1 MLKELAELASDS
13 LSCGWHTSCLDA
25 VSIHASRE
33 AGVFDIHHQKGNPMK
48 KIILASAITAAF
60 AGSFAHAEEAA
71 PEQTV
76 AFNVGVA
83 SEYRYRAISQTA
95 KNPALS
101 GGVDY
106 THNPTGLYAGAW
118 ASTISWVKDDGGG
131 NVPVEIDLYAGK
143 RGEIGGG
150 LTYDVGGFY
159 YYYPN
164 NSYASISAST
174 ANANTFE
181 VYGQVGF
188 GPAYLKYSHALT
200 NTFGS
205 ADSKNSYY
213 IDAGVNQE
221 ITDGYVANLH
231 VGYQHLKNVTDG
243 SYTDWKIGVTKDFG
257 VVVASLAYIDTN
269 ASENFYFKK
278 GKGTAVLSLVK
289 NF

>member
-48 KIILASAITAAF
+48 KMILASAITAAF
-60 AGSFAHAEEAA
+60 AGSFAHAEDAA

-118 ASTISWVKDDGGG
+118 ASTISWIKDAGGG
-131 NVPVEIDLYAGK
+131 DAPVELDFYGGK

-150 LTYDVGGFY
+150 VTYDVGGLY

-164 NSYASISAST
+164 NNYAAVS

-181 VYGQVGF
+181 LYGQLGY
-188 GPAYLKYSHALT
+188 GPAYLKYSHSLT
-200 NTFGS
+200 NLFGN
-205 ADSKNSYY
+205 DGSKNSYY

-221 ITDGYVANLH
+221 VTDGYVLNLH
-231 VGYQHLKNVTDG
+231 VGYQNMNNVANG
-243 SYTDWKIGVTKDFG
+243 SYTDWKVGVTKDFG

-269 ASENFYFKK
+269 ANATFYTNGV
-278 GKGTAVLSLVK
+278 GKGTAVLSVIK

>member
-1 MLKELAELASDS
+1 
-13 LSCGWHTSCLDA
+13 
-25 VSIHASRE
+25 
-33 AGVFDIHHQKGNPMK
+33 MK
-48 KIILASAITAAF
+48 KMILASAITAAF
-60 AGSFAHAEEAA
+60 AGSFAHAEDAA

-118 ASTISWVKDDGGG
+118 ASTISWIKDAGGG
-131 NVPVEIDLYAGK
+131 DAPVELDFYGGK

-150 LTYDVGGFY
+150 VTYDVGGLY

-164 NSYASISAST
+164 NNYAAVS

-181 VYGQVGF
+181 LYGQLGY
-188 GPAYLKYSHALT
+188 GPAYLKYSHSLT
-200 NTFGS
+200 NLFGN
-205 ADSKNSYY
+205 DGSKNSYY

-221 ITDGYVANLH
+221 VTDGYVLNLH
-231 VGYQHLKNVTDG
+231 VGYQNMNNVANG
-243 SYTDWKIGVTKDFG
+243 SYTDWKVGVTKDFG

-269 ASENFYFKK
+269 ANATFYTNGV
-278 GKGTAVLSLVK
+278 GKGTAVLSVIK